1 MATVEDLNPTGGA
14 RAWGGSS
21 RLQYKAQT
29 VDDRYGLP
37 ENFLEVE
44 VVNPVVHGEGRNRY
58 IDYEVRMVVSTKE
71 RVCGAERTHA
81 CARECTR
88 ERARVLAREHMRLY
102 ERTRVRKNACACA
115 RERMREGKRNKGDR
129 DRNDGVRNA
138 RTAWRGAA
146 AG

>member
-44 VVNPVVHGEGRNRY
+44 VLNPIVHGEGRNRY
-58 IDYEVRMVVSTKE
+58 IDYEVRMVVRKTKNTSDRETENARKNTCDRDGEERESTKRQGE
-71 RVCGAERTHA
+71 RE
-81 CARECTR
+81 
-88 ERARVLAREHMRLY
+88 
-102 ERTRVRKNACACA
+102 NAS
-115 RERMREGKRNKGDR
+115 
-129 DRNDGVRNA
+129 
-138 RTAWRGAA
+138 
-146 AG
+146 